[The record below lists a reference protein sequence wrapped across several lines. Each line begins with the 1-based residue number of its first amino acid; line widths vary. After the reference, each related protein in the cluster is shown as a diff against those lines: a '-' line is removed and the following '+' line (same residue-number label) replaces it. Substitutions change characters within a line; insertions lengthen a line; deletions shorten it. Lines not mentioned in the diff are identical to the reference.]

1 MLTQRELFLK
11 HQAQTSDAPLML
23 EFEKAEG
30 MYIYDANKKAFMDI
44 ISGISVS
51 NLGHRHPKVIQ
62 AAKDQMDKYTY
73 LMVYGEYIQSPQ
85 VKLAK
90 MLAEVLPASLDATFF
105 VNSGSEAV
113 EGALKLAKR
122 YTGKTEM
129 VAFKNAYHGS
139 THGCLSM
146 IGDEFFRNNFRPLLP
161 GVSHIQYNK
170 EEDLAFINENTAAVL
185 IEAVQAEA
193 GLITPTNDFLKKV
206 RAKCDEVGALM
217 ILDEI
222 QTGYGRTGT
231 LFAFEQFDIVPDI
244 LCLAK
249 GMGGGFQLGA
259 FISAKHIMDHFKSE
273 PWLGHITT
281 FGGHPVSCAAGVA
294 TLETLIEN
302 KAELIDTV
310 KAKEQLFKDNL
321 KHPAINE
328 IRSFGLMMAVEF
340 DNYEINK
347 AIIDDCIA
355 NGILTDWFLF
365 ADNCLRIAPPLI
377 ISEEEIVQACTTI
390 KNAINKFCI

>member
-1 MLTQRELFLK
+1 MENHSQNIIALLGPTNTGKTHLAINK
-11 HQAQTSDAPLML
+11 ML

-85 VKLAK
+85 VILAK

-161 GVSHIQYNK
+161 GVSHIQYNRV
-170 EEDLAFINENTAAVL
+170 FV
-185 IEAVQAEA
+185 
-193 GLITPTNDFLKKV
+193 FH
-206 RAKCDEVGALM
+206 M
-217 ILDEI
+217 I
-222 QTGYGRTGT
+222 
-231 LFAFEQFDIVPDI
+231 
-244 LCLAK
+244 
-249 GMGGGFQLGA
+249 
-259 FISAKHIMDHFKSE
+259 
-273 PWLGHITT
+273 
-281 FGGHPVSCAAGVA
+281 
-294 TLETLIEN
+294 
-302 KAELIDTV
+302 
-310 KAKEQLFKDNL
+310 
-321 KHPAINE
+321 
-328 IRSFGLMMAVEF
+328 
-340 DNYEINK
+340 
-347 AIIDDCIA
+347 
-355 NGILTDWFLF
+355 
-365 ADNCLRIAPPLI
+365 
-377 ISEEEIVQACTTI
+377 I
-390 KNAINKFCI
+390 KLFCI